1 MPQIP
6 SRDISASTNPRSHF
20 FLPGILPDSFP
31 LNLPSFLSGHL
42 FISSTNTHVA
52 CLLPSL
58 TPPPTPRSLGLQSQ
72 HRPSTQLAS
81 SPPFFLSL
89 LPARLQAR
97 RALWPT
103 ACPIL
108 APRLPTHT
116 RGPDLPLAL
125 SMHLP
130 VSLTQLGGPQ
140 RCHHLLPWFLITG
153 PVIAILTLV
162 NHC

>member
-42 FISSTNTHVA
+42 FVSSTNTHVA

-103 ACPIL
+103 TCPIL

>member
-1 MPQIP
+1 MPQIS
-6 SRDISASTNPRSHF
+6 SRDISARTNPRSHF

-31 LNLPSFLSGHL
+31 FNLPSFLSGHL

-89 LPARLQAR
+89 IPAGIQVW

-116 RGPDLPLAL
+116 WGPDLPLAL

-130 VSLTQLGGPQ
+130 VSLTSWEDPKGATTCYLGS
-140 RCHHLLPWFLITG
+140 
-153 PVIAILTLV
+153 
-162 NHC
+162 